1 MTIGDGPVCI
11 NALNSN
17 MKKKNWKLAAYFYAF
32 SLLSGCADNAAQITS
47 NVPTIPLE
55 QVISRCLSTV
65 APQGGPTPTQDNLTE
80 SQWIG
85 YVTCALGSNLRVDI
99 DEVHENPQATVEI
112 LIDDDGSIDSVRRF
126 RTSGN
131 AAWDRAVDISIR
143 AAPALAPAPN
153 ARHFSKLYVVFG
165 PFLHGIGANGGATLT
180 GQSHWSTH
188 HCTTAG
194 GATVCN

>member
-1 MTIGDGPVCI
+1 
-11 NALNSN
+11 
-17 MKKKNWKLAAYFYAF
+17 MKKKNWNLAACFYVF
-32 SLLSGCADNAAQITS
+32 SLLLGCADNAAQITN
-47 NVPTIPLE
+47 NVPTMPLE
-55 QVISRCLSTV
+55 QVVSRCLSTV

-99 DEVHENPQATVEI
+99 GEVQENPQATVEI
-112 LIDDDGSIDSVRRF
+112 LIDDDGSISSVKRF

-143 AAPALAPAPN
+143 AAPALVSPPN
-153 ARHFSKLYVVFG
+153 PRHFSKLYVVFG
-165 PFLHGIGANGGATLT
+165 PFLQGVGASGGATLT
-180 GQSHWSTH
+180 GQSHWSMH

-194 GATVCN
+194 GATACN